1 VSAPRARRG
10 SRLDTLIPLLFAYCV
25 LAGLYVWQAW
35 RRETPTIFT
44 DELEFTQ
51 ISRAIADT
59 GEPARRGVAYGF
71 TSLVPWLTAPA
82 WWLSSVVDAFEAV
95 KYLQALVMTAAIFPA
110 YLLAR
115 LVVSRPWALFA
126 AIATVAAPALSY
138 APILVEEPFAYPA
151 GTLSLYLTL
160 RATTAPGRRSV
171 GLAVAGCV
179 LASLVRSQL
188 AALFLVLG
196 LSLGALAWRSPRV
209 QAWRSGW
216 SRWDWAGAVLLGL
229 GAVFFFSAVMSTGS
243 DEWARTTNFY
253 KGRILDYGLWATGA
267 FAIGLGIVPV
277 IAALAGIVRRREE
290 WSDPRLRG
298 YAIVTAAAFAV
309 FIWYA
314 AVKGAYLSTT
324 FSSLVVERNLIY
336 LAPLAFAGTA
346 LLLEQLVVRWWAALA
361 AGALVLV
368 AVASTPTKLDL
379 FPYYEAPGLSML
391 ALWNR
396 EWHWPAGRVDAAI
409 IVVAIAATAV
419 VIGLRLLRGRRRGA
433 LVAVGLVA
441 VFVLAWNLTNE
452 VYAAYGEY
460 DLAER
465 MSRNFTQPHDWV
477 DRAAGD
483 GSVTLVGQQF
493 GTDYNGIHL
502 LEFWNRSIDKVWSV
516 DPASPAPGPG
526 PTQTP
531 DLIKADGTL
540 WPSPGT
546 DYALAVNGVALQSPV
561 AAHQQQAGQ
570 TLYRLGGGPLK
581 LRYSQSGVFSDGWM
595 SQRAAY
601 NRFDLR
607 PDELGLARV
616 ELRQTFCATNA
627 PIVKATIKL
636 GPLRVGSDR
645 QPALARVT
653 DTRHVAIEPC
663 GRRLLIMRPPPG
675 PWRVEIEAGPTF
687 VPHELDPSRTSD
699 IRSLTSVAGFDVI
712 KLGAQQ

>member
-1 VSAPRARRG
+1 VSARRPRG
-10 SRLDTLIPLLFAYCV
+10 SSRLDTLIPLLFAYCA
-25 LAGLYVWQAW
+25 LAALYVWQAW

-44 DELEFTQ
+44 DELELTQ

-82 WWLSSVVDAFEAV
+82 WWLNSVVDAFEAV

-110 YLLAR
+110 YALAR

-126 AIATVAAPALSY
+126 AVASVAAPALSY

-151 GTLSLYLTL
+151 GALALYLIL
-160 RATTAPGRRSV
+160 RAVIAPTRGSV
-171 GLAVAGCV
+171 SLAFAGCA

-188 AALFLVLG
+188 YAFFLVLA
-196 LSLGALAWRSPRV
+196 LSLGVLAWRSQRIR
-209 QAWRSGW
+209 AWRSTW
-216 SRWDWAGAVLLGL
+216 SGWDWAGAILLAL
-229 GAVFFFSAVMSTGS
+229 GAVFLFSALMSTGS
-243 DEWARTTNFY
+243 EEWARTTNFY
-253 KGRILDYGLWATGA
+253 KHRIIDYGMWAAGA
-267 FAIGLGIVPV
+267 FAIGIGILPV
-277 IAALAGIVRRREE
+277 IAALAGIVRRRDE

-298 YAIVTAAAFAV
+298 YAIVTAAAFGTFV
-309 FIWYA
+309 WYA

-324 FSSLVVERNLIY
+324 FSSLVEERNLIY

-346 LLLEQLVVRWWAALA
+346 LLLEDLVVRWWAALA
-361 AGALVLV
+361 AGAVVLV
-368 AVASTPTKLDL
+368 AVAATPTKLDL

-396 EWHWPAGRVDAAI
+396 EWHWPSGRVDAALVVV
-409 IVVAIAATAV
+409 VVAATGV
-419 VIGLRLLRGRRRGA
+419 LLGLRFLRGRRRAA
-433 LVAVGLVA
+433 LAAVSLVA

-452 VYAAYGEY
+452 IYAAYGEY
-460 DLAER
+460 DLSER

-477 DRAAGD
+477 DRAAG
-483 GSVTLVGQQF
+483 GGTVALVGQQF
-493 GTDYNGIHL
+493 GTDFNGIHL

-540 WPSPGT
+540 WPSPAT

-561 AAHQQQAGQ
+561 AARDDRTGQ
-570 TLYRLGGGPLK
+570 TLYRLDGGPLK

-595 SQRAAY
+595 SQKAAY

-627 PIVKATIKL
+627 PIVKATVKL
-636 GPLRVGSDR
+636 GPLRVGRER
-645 QPALARVT
+645 QPALARIT

-663 GRRLLIMRPPPG
+663 GRRLLVMRPPPG
-675 PWRVEIEAGPTF
+675 PWRVEIESGPTF
-687 VPHELDPSRTSD
+687 VPHQLDPTRTSD
-699 IRSLTSVAGFDVI
+699 IRALTAVAGFDVI
-712 KLGAQQ
+712 RLGAQQ

>member
-1 VSAPRARRG
+1 MSARRRRSS
-10 SRLDTLIPLLFAYCV
+10 SRLDTLIPLLFAYCA
-25 LAGLYVWQAW
+25 LAGVYVWQAW

-44 DELEFTQ
+44 DELELTQ

-82 WWLSSVVDAFEAV
+82 WWLNSVVDAFEAV

-110 YLLAR
+110 YALAR

-126 AIATVAAPALSY
+126 AVASVAAPALSY

-151 GTLSLYLTL
+151 GALALYLIL
-160 RATTAPGRRSV
+160 RAVIAPTRGSV
-171 GLAVAGCV
+171 GLAFLGCA

-188 AALFLVLG
+188 YALFLVLA
-196 LSLGALAWRSPRV
+196 LSLGVLAWRSQRLRG
-209 QAWRSGW
+209 WRSTW
-216 SRWDWAGAVLLGL
+216 SGWDWAGAILLAF
-229 GAVFFFSAVMSTGS
+229 GAVFLFSALMSTGS

-253 KGRILDYGLWATGA
+253 KHRIIDYGLWATGA
-267 FAIGLGIVPV
+267 FAIGVGILPV
-277 IAALAGIVRRREE
+277 IAALAGIVRRRGE

-298 YAIVTAAAFAV
+298 YAIVTAAAFGTFV
-309 FIWYA
+309 WYA

-346 LLLEQLVVRWWAALA
+346 LLLEDLVVRWWAALA
-361 AGALVLV
+361 AGAVVLV
-368 AVASTPTKLDL
+368 AVAATPTKLDL

-396 EWHWPAGRVDAAI
+396 EWHWPEGRVEAAL
-409 IVVAIAATAV
+409 VVLVVAATAV
-419 VIGLRLLRGRRRGA
+419 VLGLRFLRGRRRAA
-433 LVAVGLVA
+433 LAAVSLVA

-452 VYAAYGEY
+452 IYAAYGEY
-460 DLAER
+460 DLSQR
-465 MSRNFTQPHDWV
+465 MSRNFTQPHNWV
-477 DRAAGD
+477 DRAAQG
-483 GSVTLVGQQF
+483 GTVALVGQQF
-493 GTDYNGIHL
+493 GTDFNGIHL

-546 DYALAVNGVALQSPV
+546 DFALAVNGVALQSPV
-561 AAHQQQAGQ
+561 AARDRATGQ
-570 TLYRLGGGPLK
+570 TLYRLDNRPLK

-595 SQRAAY
+595 SQKAAY

-616 ELRQTFCATNA
+616 ELRQKFCATNA
-627 PIVKATIKL
+627 PIVKATIRL
-636 GPLRVGSDR
+636 GPLKVGSDR
-645 QPALARVT
+645 QAALARVT
-653 DTRHVAIEPC
+653 DTRHVSIEPC

-687 VPHELDPSRTSD
+687 VPHQLDPSTSD
-699 IRSLTSVAGFDVI
+699 IRSLTSAAGFDVI
-712 KLGAQQ
+712 RLGAQR

>member
-1 VSAPRARRG
+1 VSSHPRRG
-10 SRLDTLIPLLFAYCV
+10 SSRLDTLIPLLFAYCA
-25 LAGLYVWQAW
+25 LASLYVWQAW

-44 DELEFTQ
+44 DELELTQ

-59 GEPARRGVAYGF
+59 GEPARRGVTYGF

-82 WWLSSVVDAFEAV
+82 WWLGSVVDAFEAV
-95 KYLQALVMTAAIFPA
+95 KYLQALVMTTAIFPA
-110 YLLAR
+110 YALAR

-126 AIATVAAPALSY
+126 AVGSVAAPALAY

-151 GTLSLYLTL
+151 ATLALYLIL
-160 RATTAPGRRSV
+160 RAAVAPSRRSV
-171 GLAVAGCV
+171 LLAVAGCA

-188 AALFLVLG
+188 AVVFLVLA
-196 LSLGALAWRSPRV
+196 LSLGVLAWRSPR
-209 QAWRSGW
+209 ARTWRTSW
-216 SRWDWAGAVLLGL
+216 TRWDWVGAVLLAL
-229 GAVFFFSAVMSTGS
+229 GAVFLFSALMSTAS

-267 FAIGLGIVPV
+267 FTIGVGILPV
-277 IAALAGIVRRREE
+277 IAALAGIVRRRSE
-290 WSDPRLRG
+290 WDDPRLRG
-298 YAIVTAAAFAV
+298 YAIVTAAAFATFV
-309 FIWYA
+309 WYA

-336 LAPLAFAGTA
+336 LAPVAFAGTA
-346 LLLEQLVVRWWAALA
+346 LLLEQLVVRWWAAVA

-368 AVASTPTKLDL
+368 AVAATPTKLDL

-396 EWHWPAGRVDAAI
+396 EWHWPSGRVDAAL
-409 IVVAIAATAV
+409 VVLVVLATAV
-419 VIGLRLLRGRRRGA
+419 VVGLRLLRGRRRAA
-433 LVAVGLVA
+433 LAAVTGIA
-441 VFVLAWNLTNE
+441 VFVLAWNITNE

-460 DLAER
+460 DLSER

-477 DRAAGD
+477 DRAAGT

-540 WPSPGT
+540 WPSPDT

-561 AAHQQQAGQ
+561 AARQEKANQ
-570 TLYRLGGGPLK
+570 TLYRLDGRPLR
-581 LRYSQSGVFSDGWM
+581 LRYSQTGVYSDGWM
-595 SQRAAY
+595 GERAAY

-627 PIVKATIKL
+627 PVINATVKL
-636 GPLRVGSDR
+636 GPLKIGSDR

-653 DTRHVAIEPC
+653 DTRRVAIEPC

-675 PWRVEIEAGPTF
+675 PWRVEVEAGPTF
-687 VPHELDPSRTSD
+687 VPNKLDPTRTSD

-712 KLGAQQ
+712 RLGAQQ

>member
-1 VSAPRARRG
+1 MSAPRARRT
-10 SRLDTLIPLLFAYCV
+10 SRFDTLIPLLFAYCV

-71 TSLVPWLTAPA
+71 TSLVPWLTAPG

-110 YLLAR
+110 YGLAR

-126 AIATVAAPALSY
+126 AVASVTAPALSY

-151 GTLSLYLTL
+151 ATLALYLTM
-160 RATTAPGRRSV
+160 RAAVAPSRRAV
-171 GLAVAGCV
+171 GLAFGGCV

-188 AALFLVLG
+188 SALFLVLA
-196 LSLGALAWRSPRV
+196 LSLGALAWRSPRAR
-209 QAWRSGW
+209 AWRSGW
-216 SRWDWAGAVLLGL
+216 SRLDWAGAVLLAL

-253 KGRILDYGLWATGA
+253 KGRIVDYGLWATGA
-267 FAIGLGIVPV
+267 FAIGVGILPV
-277 IAALAGIVRRREE
+277 IAALAGIVRRRAE
-290 WSDPRLRG
+290 WSDPRLRA
-298 YAIVTAAAFAV
+298 YSIVTAAAFGV
-309 FIWYA
+309 FVWYA

-346 LLLEQLVVRWWAALA
+346 LLLELLVVRWWAALA
-361 AGALVLV
+361 AGALVLL

-396 EWHWPAGRVDAAI
+396 EWHWPAARVDAALV
-409 IVVAIAATAV
+409 VVAVAATAV
-419 VIGLRLLRGRRRGA
+419 VVGLRLLRGRRRGA
-433 LVAVGLVA
+433 LAAVGLVA

-493 GTDYNGIHL
+493 GTDFNGIHL

-546 DYALAVNGVALQSPV
+546 DFALAVNGVALQSPI
-561 AAHQQQAGQ
+561 AARQEQAGQ
-570 TLYRLGGGPLK
+570 TLYRLDGDALK

-595 SQRAAY
+595 SERAAY

-627 PIVKATIKL
+627 PIVRATIKL
-636 GPLRVGSDR
+636 GPLRVGRDR
-645 QPALARVT
+645 QAALARVT

-663 GRRLLIMRPPPG
+663 GRRLLVMRPPPG

-687 VPHELDPSRTSD
+687 VPHQLDPHSSD
-699 IRSLTSVAGFDVI
+699 VRSLTALAGFDVI

>member
-1 VSAPRARRG
+1 VSERPRRG
-10 SRLDTLIPLLFAYCV
+10 RSRLDTLVPLLFAYCA
-25 LAGLYVWQAW
+25 LAALYVWQAW

-44 DELEFTQ
+44 DELELTQ

-59 GEPARRGVAYGF
+59 GEPARRGVTYGF
-71 TSLVPWLTAPA
+71 TSLVPWLTSPA
-82 WWLSSVVDAFEAV
+82 WWLGSVVDAFEAV
-95 KYLQALVMTAAIFPA
+95 KYLQVLVMTTAIFPA
-110 YLLAR
+110 YGLAR

-126 AIATVAAPALSY
+126 AVGSVAAPALAY

-151 GTLSLYLTL
+151 ATLALYLIL
-160 RATTAPGRRSV
+160 RAVVAPSPRSV
-171 GLAVAGCV
+171 LLAVAGCA

-188 AALFLVLG
+188 AVVFLVLA
-196 LSLGALAWRSPRV
+196 LSLGVLAWRSP
-209 QAWRSGW
+209 QARTWRTSW
-216 SRWDWAGAVLLGL
+216 TRWDWVGAVLLAL
-229 GAVFFFSAVMSTGS
+229 GAVFLFSALMSTAS

-253 KGRILDYGLWATGA
+253 KGRIFDYGLWATGA
-267 FAIGLGIVPV
+267 FTIGIGILPV
-277 IAALAGIVRRREE
+277 IAALAGIVRRRSE
-290 WSDPRLRG
+290 WDDPRLRG
-298 YAIVTAAAFAV
+298 YAIVTAAAFGTFV
-309 FIWYA
+309 WYA

-336 LAPLAFAGTA
+336 LAPVAFAGTA
-346 LLLEQLVVRWWAALA
+346 LLLEQLVVRWWAAIA

-368 AVASTPTKLDL
+368 AVAATPTKLDL

-396 EWHWPAGRVDAAI
+396 EWHWPSGRVDAAL
-409 IVVAIAATAV
+409 VVLVVLATAV
-419 VIGLRLLRGRRRGA
+419 VVGLRLVRGRRRA
-433 LVAVGLVA
+433 TLAAVTGIA
-441 VFVLAWNLTNE
+441 VFVLAWNITNE

-460 DLAER
+460 DLSER

-502 LEFWNRSIDKVWSV
+502 LEFWNRTIDKVWSV

-540 WPSPGT
+540 WPSPET

-561 AAHQQQAGQ
+561 VARQEKANQ
-570 TLYRLGGGPLK
+570 TLYRLAGGPLR
-581 LRYSQSGVFSDGWM
+581 LRYNQSGVFSDGWM
-595 SQRAAY
+595 GERAAY

-627 PIVKATIKL
+627 PVIHATVKL
-636 GPLRVGSDR
+636 GPLKIGSDR
-645 QPALARVT
+645 QPALQRVT
-653 DTRHVAIEPC
+653 DTRRVAIEPC

-675 PWRVEIEAGPTF
+675 PWRVEVEAGPTF
-687 VPHELDPSRTSD
+687 VPNKLDPTRTSD

-712 KLGAQQ
+712 RLGAQQ

>member
-1 VSAPRARRG
+1 VSARRG
-10 SRLDTLIPLLFAYCV
+10 RGSSRLDTLIPLLFAYCA

-44 DELEFTQ
+44 DELELTQ

-71 TSLVPWLTAPA
+71 TSVVPWLTAPA

-110 YLLAR
+110 YALAR

-126 AIATVAAPALSY
+126 AVASVAAPALSY

-151 GTLSLYLTL
+151 GALALYLIL
-160 RATTAPGRRSV
+160 RAVIAPTRASV
-171 GLAVAGCV
+171 TLAFAGCA

-188 AALFLVLG
+188 YALFLVLA
-196 LSLGALAWRSPRV
+196 LSLGVLAWRSEQMR
-209 QAWRSGW
+209 AWRSTW
-216 SRWDWAGAVLLGL
+216 SGWDWAGAILLAF
-229 GAVFFFSAVMSTGS
+229 GAVFLFSALMSTGS
-243 DEWARTTNFY
+243 EEWARTTNFY
-253 KGRILDYGLWATGA
+253 KHRIIDYGLWATGA
-267 FAIGLGIVPV
+267 FAIGVGILPV
-277 IAALAGIVRRREE
+277 IAALAGIVRRRGE

-298 YAIVTAAAFAV
+298 YAIVTAAAFGTFV
-309 FIWYA
+309 WYA
-314 AVKGAYLSTT
+314 ALKGAYLSTT

-346 LLLEQLVVRWWAALA
+346 LLLEDLVVRWWAALA
-361 AGALVLV
+361 AGAVVLV
-368 AVASTPTKLDL
+368 AVAATPTKLDL

-396 EWHWPAGRVDAAI
+396 EWHWPAGRVDAAL
-409 IVVAIAATAV
+409 VVLVVAATAV
-419 VIGLRLLRGRRRGA
+419 VLGLRFLRGRRRAA
-433 LVAVGLVA
+433 LAAVSLVA

-452 VYAAYGEY
+452 IYAAYGEY
-460 DLAER
+460 DLSER
-465 MSRNFTQPHDWV
+465 MSRNFTQPHNWV
-477 DRAAGD
+477 DRAAQG
-483 GSVTLVGQQF
+483 GTVALVGQQF
-493 GTDYNGIHL
+493 GTDFNGIHL

-546 DYALAVNGVALQSPV
+546 DFALAVNGVALQSPV
-561 AAHQQQAGQ
+561 AARDRTTGQ
-570 TLYRLGGGPLK
+570 TLYRLDNRPLK

-595 SQRAAY
+595 SEKAAY

-616 ELRQTFCATNA
+616 ELRQKFCATNA
-627 PIVKATIKL
+627 PVVKATVKL

-645 QPALARVT
+645 QPAIARVT
-653 DTRHVAIEPC
+653 DTRRVAIEPC
-663 GRRLLIMRPPPG
+663 GRRLLILRPPPG

-687 VPHELDPSRTSD
+687 VPHQLDPNTSD
-699 IRSLTSVAGFDVI
+699 IRSLTSAAGFDVI